1 MTETVDVESAAC
13 AKVQH
18 VTRSLLDADVRAGAG
33 VTLTEKV
40 RGLVSAH
47 AHSVL
52 VFIKPSCPFCTE
64 VLRTFAA
71 LRVPVVT
78 VELHDGDTK
87 AALREFSSHATFPNV
102 YINGAHVGGCDTVK
116 ALQAKGELDALVGD
130 LALDDDANGTQGA
143 HTLAGITPPAR
154 PRGVA
159 THPLAWYPNTVNRWT
174 VQGTGLLVVA
184 LCILGIIFREER
196 WGWWLTA
203 YLLFDFMCRF
213 LAGGTASLLTQLAAL
228 ALSPFERGTRL
239 RPQFKPGPPK
249 QFAASVGVMFTTAAT
264 ALYFN
269 GQYAAGAAV
278 LGALAGAAALEG
290 IFDFCLG
297 CVFFG
302 FVVQLRIVPDYVY
315 RIATNTLEETK
326 TTWEYTQ
333 LPSGAPAPVRK
344 EPADAGAD
352 AAPVALCYKVKSA
365 EWTKDDFH
373 LVRNMQVQYFAMPMG
388 IAGLGV
394 AFKMASRWTA
404 NWAVA
409 TLEAAGATGVSLPVV
424 FYAQPHWWHTFGIAG
439 AIVYC
444 ILLLLFLARVA
455 FFPRKVVKEWS
466 CPWRSNA
473 FALISANMLLFAF
486 LVCDLHPHAAA
497 AQRFARALWWTGAAT
512 NMCMTVAKMGE
523 WISRALSKE
532 VRSAAAATS
541 ARCSCCCSCHA

>member
-1 MTETVDVESAAC
+1 MTEPVDVESAA

-18 VTRSLLDADVRAGAG
+18 MTRSLLDADVRAGAG
-33 VTLTEKV
+33 ATLAEKL

-47 AHSVL
+47 AQSVL

-64 VLRTFAA
+64 VLCTFAA

-78 VELHDGDTK
+78 VELHDRDAK
-87 AALREFSSHATFPNV
+87 AALREVSSHATFPNV
-102 YINGAHVGGCDTVK
+102 YIKGAHVGGCDTVK
-116 ALQAKGELDALVGD
+116 ALQAKGELDALIGD
-130 LALDDDANGTQGA
+130 LALDDDAA
-143 HTLAGITPPAR
+143 HTLAGIKPPAR

-203 YLLFDFMCRF
+203 YLLLDFTCRF

-228 ALSPFERGTRL
+228 AVSPFERGTLL

-249 QFAASVGVMFTTAAT
+249 QFAASVGVLFTTAAT

-290 IFDFCLG
+290 FFDFCLG

-302 FVVQLRIVPDYVY
+302 FAVQLRIVPDYVY
-315 RIATNTLEETK
+315 RIASNTLQETK

-352 AAPVALCYKVKSA
+352 AAPVALRYKVKSA

-373 LVRNMQVQYFAMPMG
+373 VVRNMQVQYFAMPMG

-409 TLEAAGATGVSLPVV
+409 TLEAAGVTGASLPVV
-424 FYAQPHWWHTFGIAG
+424 FYAQPRWWHTFGIAG

-444 ILLLLFLARVA
+444 ILMLLFLARVA
-455 FFPRKVVKEWS
+455 LFPRKVAKEWS
-466 CPWRSNA
+466 CPWRGNA

-486 LVCDLHPHAAA
+486 LVYDLHPRAAA

-532 VRSAAAATS
+532 VRLRCRSCLHDTS
-541 ARCSCCCSCHA
+541 